1 LGGAGRLTAIALGGV
16 INSIVA
22 GGLDDIRVRA
32 LIEHHLGESRVSA
45 CNHALKVEELKA
57 PSIQFWAAW
66 DGERLLGIGALQRLS
81 HDHGEIKSMHT
92 ASDTRRRGI
101 ANAMLLHIIDA
112 ACAAGMR
119 RLSLETGSWDY
130 FAPARALYEKHG
142 FVVCGPFGAYPLDP
156 SSVFMTRA
164 L

>member
-1 LGGAGRLTAIALGGV
+1 MTLAIVPGD
-16 INSIVA
+16 
-22 GGLDDIRVRA
+22 LDDVRVRA
-32 LIEHHLGESRVSA
+32 LIEQHWGESRVSA
-45 CNHALKVEELKA
+45 CDHALKADELKA
-57 PSIQFWAAW
+57 PTIQFWAAW
-66 DGERLLGIGALQRLS
+66 DGERLLSVGALQRLA

-92 ASDTRRRGI
+92 ASDARRRGI
-101 ANAMLLHIIDA
+101 ATAMLLHVIDA
-112 ACAAGMR
+112 ARAAGMR

-142 FVVCGPFGAYPLDP
+142 FVVCGPFGKYPLDP